1 MCVKLL
7 QLQHK
12 RATYILFEFKSSLK
26 RESETRVN
34 EAKSVG
40 EENVKFLFL
49 GLFRINFTPAFSRF
63 STSKSQSCWGP
74 NQCWEQVR
82 KPYTCTLPMR
92 LAKACPSEN
101 GKFRYAAESRHGLAG
116 SSYLIFF
123 ICFLSWFLTKD
134 RDSVNLENI
143 LLPRLF

>member
-1 MCVKLL
+1 M

-34 EAKSVG
+34 EGKYVG

-74 NQCWEQVR
+74 QSMLGTGEKALHVYLADAARKGVPIGEWEIPDMLRKAAMDLQV
-82 KPYTCTLPMR
+82 L
-92 LAKACPSEN
+92 
-101 GKFRYAAESRHGLAG
+101 
-116 SSYLIFF
+116 LI
-123 ICFLSWFLTKD
+123 
-134 RDSVNLENI
+134 
-143 LLPRLF
+143 

>member
-101 GKFRYAAESRHGLAG
+101 GKFPICCGKPPWTRRFFLFDIF
-116 SSYLIFF
+116 YLFSLMVF
-123 ICFLSWFLTKD
+123 NKRS
-134 RDSVNLENI
+134 
-143 LLPRLF
+143 